1 MGELLIKDPAV
12 GLTELLGFSIA
23 ATAIAG
29 TVVLPQGLVP
39 GAAELTATPTLVSG
53 SVSLA
58 LAGGTDGER
67 YDVNVQVDTAG
78 GSVIERTLTIA
89 VIDPAWTMPDGAAAY
104 LSIIEFVDRFGLDET
119 IGATDASGAGVMDRK
134 FLTGALSDAQAEV
147 EAELAARYALPIVV
161 IPAILKAMVADLA
174 AVRMYRRGAPDH
186 VIEQAK
192 VQRRKLERI
201 SSGALPLPL
210 PAGVTAASAASD
222 APIDWHSGG
231 RTYPDNLADY

>member
-1 MGELLIKDPAV
+1 MAELFIKDPAAAWAKT
-12 GLTELLGFSIA
+12 LSLESA
-23 ATAIAG
+23 ATAIVE
-29 TVVLPQGLVP
+29 TVVQPQGLVP
-39 GAAELTATPTLVSG
+39 GAGEVAAVASIVSG
-53 SVSLA
+53 AVSLS
-58 LAGGTDGER
+58 LTGGTDGER
-67 YDVNVQVDTAG
+67 YDIVVRADTATAG
-78 GSVIERTLTIA
+78 LIERLITVA
-89 VIDPAWTMPDGAAAY
+89 VIDPAWTMPDGATAY
-104 LSIIEFVDRFGLDET
+104 LSIIEFVDRFGLDEA
-119 IGATDASGAGVMDRK
+119 IAATDASGAGVMDRK
-134 FLTGALSDAQAEV
+134 FLVGALSDAQAEV
-147 EAELAARYALPIVV
+147 EAELAARYALPIAVV
-161 IPAILKAMVADLA
+161 PAILKAMVADLA